1 MCGREPPSPREPR
14 RRLHNSRLP
23 ACLHGW
29 ASLFGSSFWLLPIHL
44 LSFSKGKNA
53 TVYGLSVLLL
63 SECLHALGVCGCVC
77 PDNGV
82 CMHTVCVC
90 VRVCVPGRGPF
101 KPEREPSSSL
111 SGASRGSRRRA
122 VGNHRPASADY
133 SLLRKMRFLSHRN
146 SVIKIKYN
154 VWLDSAKCTST
165 RAF

>member
-1 MCGREPPSPREPR
+1 MNPAAAGCIT
-14 RRLHNSRLP
+14 L
-23 ACLHGW
+23 ACLLGRPAFW
-29 ASLFGSSFWLLPIHL
+29 EAASGFYQFTYFLSQKERMPLYTDCMSFC
-44 LSFSKGKNA
+44 
-53 TVYGLSVLLL
+53 SVGVFKPLVWPCVPRQW
-63 SECLHALGVCGCVC
+63 CLYVH
-77 PDNGV
+77 
-82 CMHTVCVC
+82 CVC
-90 VRVCVPGRGPF
+90 VRMCVCVPGRGPF

-165 RAF
+165 GAF